1 MNSLTST
8 PHAPKPGARHGRSR
22 AFRRYHAMSGAAIS
36 GMRISLGA
44 AESQS
49 AAPRARLDAAPRRM
63 LEAMRLPITPATTL
77 LRELRDE
84 VRQHYRSGRVII
96 AVDGIDGAGKTVFAD
111 ALAEVFAEDGSAVF
125 RASIDDF
132 HRPRVERYARG
143 RRSPEG
149 FYRDSFDYS
158 TFRRVLI
165 DPFREGGQTGASTG
179 FQLAAFDLER
189 DTAVEAAWTTA
200 PRDAVLIVDGVFLH
214 RPELRGLWNWSVW
227 LDVPVD
233 VAFQRMALRDGTDPS
248 PSAPSNARYRDGQEL
263 YLKEAEP
270 RTEAYVIV
278 DNTDLA
284 HPHRV
289 FADYC

>member
-1 MNSLTST
+1 
-8 PHAPKPGARHGRSR
+8 
-22 AFRRYHAMSGAAIS
+22 
-36 GMRISLGA
+36 
-44 AESQS
+44 
-49 AAPRARLDAAPRRM
+49 
-63 LEAMRLPITPATTL
+63 MRLPITPATTL
-77 LRELRDE
+77 LRGLRGE
-84 VRQHYRSGRVII
+84 VRQHYRGGRIII

-111 ALAEVFAEDGSAVF
+111 AFAEVFAEDGSAMF

-149 FYRDSFDYS
+149 FYRDSFDYA

-179 FQLAAFDLER
+179 FQLAAFDVAR
-189 DTAVEAAWTTA
+189 DTPVESAWTTA
-200 PRDAVLIVDGVFLH
+200 PRDAVLIVDGIFLH

-233 VAFQRMALRDGTDPS
+233 VAAQRIALRDGSDPS
-248 PSAPSNARYRDGQEL
+248 PAAPSNARYRDGQEL
-263 YLKEAEP
+263 YLKESEP
-270 RTEAYVIV
+270 RAEASAIV

-284 HPHRV
+284 RPRRV
-289 FADYC
+289 FEDFC